1 MGLLD
6 WLRRIFGAEPTTRR
20 TPTEVGQAGPC
31 PQCGF
36 TYAYDGV
43 GCGHCG
49 YAGGPV
55 RCCPRC
61 RASALWDGRH
71 CRRCGYPGPDERPAP
86 MPGEA
91 PPSQA
96 AEAPSAPARRVSTE
110 LTGLDASAFAPM
122 GRDEAAEF
130 IRGFGSS
137 WKNAYLD
144 SLSVIPPAKLPRIQL
159 IDRAMVGLGLIKP
172 EELVEIHEVGEQMAQ
187 ARGDLTTA
195 YRMAEQAVAQTQAER
210 QALKQQKKAEAEQRR
225 QQRARE
231 IAERKRTDIIFL
243 GRGVSKGLADRRAN
257 VEKLQAAGLP
267 VLATPADLAN
277 ALGLQIPRLRWLAYH
292 TEASAVTH
300 YVRFTVPKRSGGTRE
315 LAAPHRDLARCQEW
329 ILTDIL
335 RKVPVHDAA
344 QGFVPTRSTVTN
356 ATRHV
361 GCHVV
366 VNADLK
372 DFFPTVTFPR
382 VKGIFQAM
390 GYSPAAATILG
401 LLCTAC
407 TRRTVE
413 YDGKTL
419 HVATG
424 PRALPQGAC
433 TSPAL
438 SNLVARRF
446 DARLT
451 GLAGKLAWT
460 YTRYADDLT
469 FSAAGEPARQV
480 GYVLAR
486 LRHIAADE
494 GFTVNESKTRVLRRN
509 AAQTVTGIVVNKR
522 PGVPRKLVR
531 RLRAILHHA
540 KTEGLDA
547 QNRQNH
553 PCFNSW
559 LTGMIAYVSMVNP
572 DQGQRLRGAYQAL

>member
-6 WLRRIFGAEPTTRR
+6 WLRSIFGAQPPR
-20 TPTEVGQAGPC
+20 TPTRWTPAGP
-31 PQCGF
+31 
-36 TYAYDGV
+36 
-43 GCGHCG
+43 
-49 YAGGPV
+49 
-55 RCCPRC
+55 
-61 RASALWDGRH
+61 
-71 CRRCGYPGPDERPAP
+71 AP
-86 MPGEA
+86 S
-91 PPSQA
+91 PP

-122 GRDEAAEF
+122 GRDEAVEF
-130 IRGFGSS
+130 IDGFGSS

-144 SLSVIPPAKLPRIQL
+144 SLSVIPPANLPRIQL
-159 IDRAMVGLGLIKP
+159 IDRAMVGLGLITP
-172 EELVEIHEVGEQMAQ
+172 EELVEIHQVGEQMAE
-187 ARGDLTTA
+187 ARGDLATA
-195 YRMAEQAVAQTQAER
+195 YRMAEAAVARTQAER
-210 QALKQQKKAEAEQRR
+210 EALKQQKKAEAEQRR
-225 QQRARE
+225 QQRARR
-231 IAERKRTDIIFL
+231 IAQRKRTDILFL

-267 VLATPADLAN
+267 VLATPADVAG
-277 ALGLQIPRLRWLAYH
+277 ALGLAIPHLRWLAYH
-292 TEASAVTH
+292 TEASPVTH
-300 YVRFTVPKRSGGTRE
+300 YVRFAVPKRSGGTRQ
-315 LAAPHRDLARCQEW
+315 LAAPHRHLARCQEW
-329 ILTDIL
+329 ILANIL
-335 RKVPVHDAA
+335 RKVPVHAAA
-344 QGFVPTRSTVTN
+344 QGFVPARSTVTN
-356 ATRHV
+356 AAPHAGRD
-361 GCHVV
+361 VV

-372 DFFPTVTFPR
+372 DFFPTVTFGR

-407 TRRTVE
+407 SRRTVE

-419 HVATG
+419 HVATS

-446 DARLT
+446 DARLS
-451 GLAGKLAWT
+451 GLADKLGWT

-469 FSAAGEPARQV
+469 FSARGEPAKLV
-480 GYVLAR
+480 GYLLAR

-494 GFTVNESKTRVLRRN
+494 GFTTNEAKTRVLRRN

-540 KTEGLDA
+540 RTEGLAA

-553 PCFNSW
+553 PCFEAW
-559 LTGMIAYVSMVNP
+559 LRGMIAYVSMVNP
-572 DQGQRLRGAYQAL
+572 DQGRRLRGAYEAL